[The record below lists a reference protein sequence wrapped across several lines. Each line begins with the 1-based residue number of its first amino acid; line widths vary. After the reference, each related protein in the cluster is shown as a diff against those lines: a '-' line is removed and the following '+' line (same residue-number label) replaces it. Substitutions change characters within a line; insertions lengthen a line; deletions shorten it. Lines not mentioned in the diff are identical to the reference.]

1 MGRGRLAPLRGR
13 MPRPTTQRN
22 FQGKKREDRA
32 GPRLVVRRAL
42 RRGVFRM
49 RFWCSN
55 LVWTTPRLRPP
66 RYPGPTV
73 RAYARR
79 TCRSGVLERLVRE
92 GTGGS
97 SWGPPN
103 ERCAA
108 TPATAI
114 ALRTSEQWVLKRHP
128 TVEAFEES
136 EKPTP
141 HLSRYLR
148 LPTRTLVPAR
158 AFETLL
164 SPLRT
169 SEPCQ
174 GRRLT
179 DRPTAPISP
188 WSPSLG
194 LDTVWS

>member
-1 MGRGRLAPLRGR
+1 L
-13 MPRPTTQRN
+13 PRCVGECHDQLGGTYKVR
-22 FQGKKREDRA
+22 REDRA
-32 GPRLVVRRAL
+32 GPRRVVRRAL

-49 RFWCSN
+49 RFSCSK
-55 LVWTTPRLRPP
+55 LVRPTPWLRPP

-79 TCRSGVLERLVRE
+79 TCWSGLLGRLVRE
-92 GTGGS
+92 GRGGS
-97 SWGPPN
+97 SWVLPN

-108 TPATAI
+108 TPATRI
-114 ALRTSEQWVLKRHP
+114 ALRISEQWVLKRHP
-128 TVEAFEES
+128 TMEAPEEP

-141 HLSRYLR
+141 HLSRRSR

-169 SEPCQ
+169 SEPCPRSALVRPIH
-174 GRRLT
+174 GT
-179 DRPTAPISP
+179 D
-188 WSPSLG
+188 
-194 LDTVWS
+194 

>member
-1 MGRGRLAPLRGR
+1 
-13 MPRPTTQRN
+13 MPRCVGECHDQLGGTYKVR
-22 FQGKKREDRA
+22 REDRA
-32 GPRLVVRRAL
+32 GPRRVVRRAL
-42 RRGVFRM
+42 RRAVFRM
-49 RFWCSN
+49 RFSRSK

-66 RYPGPTV
+66 RYPGPV

-79 TCRSGVLERLVRE
+79 TCRSGFLERLVRE
-92 GTGGS
+92 GS
-97 SWGPPN
+97 SWVLPN

-114 ALRTSEQWVLKRHP
+114 ALRTSEQWVLKRYP
-128 TVEAFEES
+128 TMEALEEL

-141 HLSRYLR
+141 HLSRHSR

-174 GRRLT
+174 GRRLS

-188 WSPSLG
+188 GSPSLG